1 MKGIG
6 EFLERFKNFVPPNRA
21 LVKAVREALFEVS
34 GLTVSEKD
42 IRVVKGVANIQ
53 APSAVKSEIRLHRK
67 NISAVVQ
74 AKTGTTL
81 RDIQ

>member
-21 LVKAVREALFEVS
+21 LVKVVREALFEV
-34 GLTVSEKD
+34 LRLMVSEKD

-53 APSAVKSEIRLHRK
+53 APGAVKSEIRLHRK
-67 NISAVVQ
+67 EITAAVQ
-74 AKTGTTL
+74 AKTGTIL